1 MPRYHV
7 KITGRDYNAM
17 ADLVLKYKVL
27 VARHTV
33 EKLAKGY
40 RVDAHANGRQLRALE
55 SAGYKIKRLEDVD
68 KGGKARQKEVSKVS
82 KKAVAGEVVPVLQ
95 LAHYLNVVEVAP
107 QSRPRRTTRLRR
119 LLRCQTKPGRSAP
132 VMRLRSAKAATAVG
146 RQSIF
151 SAACMR
157 ASGAVRTFL
166 LTSCK
171 D

>member
-17 ADLVLKYKVL
+17 ADLVRKYNVL

-40 RVDAHANGRQLRALE
+40 RVDAHASGRQLRALE
-55 SAGYKIKRLEDVD
+55 TAGYKIKRLEDVD

-95 LAHYLNVVEVAP
+95 LAHYLNVVEVEDALA
-107 QSRPRRTTRLRR
+107 SI
-119 LLRCQTKPGRSAP
+119 
-132 VMRLRSAKAATAVG
+132 TA
-146 RQSIF
+146 
-151 SAACMR
+151 
-157 ASGAVRTFL
+157 
-166 LTSCK
+166 
-171 D
+171 

>member
-17 ADLVLKYKVL
+17 ADLVRKYKVL

-82 KKAVAGEVVPVLQ
+82 KTAAAGVLGAGFQ
-95 LAHYLNVVEVAP
+95 LSPNLNVME
-107 QSRPRRTTRLRR
+107 
-119 LLRCQTKPGRSAP
+119 G
-132 VMRLRSAKAATAVG
+132 
-146 RQSIF
+146 
-151 SAACMR
+151 
-157 ASGAVRTFL
+157 
-166 LTSCK
+166 
-171 D
+171 